1 MTEIS
6 FSLVKWKLLK
16 PQRLAL
22 QTFIWLIFLL
32 KRADGVMISQLTFTQ
47 YCSYSQASLSK
58 WQSGET
64 GGKIKNRVLWSL
76 SVDF

>member
-1 MTEIS
+1 
-6 FSLVKWKLLK
+6 
-16 PQRLAL
+16 
-22 QTFIWLIFLL
+22 
-32 KRADGVMISQLTFTQ
+32 MISQLTFTQ